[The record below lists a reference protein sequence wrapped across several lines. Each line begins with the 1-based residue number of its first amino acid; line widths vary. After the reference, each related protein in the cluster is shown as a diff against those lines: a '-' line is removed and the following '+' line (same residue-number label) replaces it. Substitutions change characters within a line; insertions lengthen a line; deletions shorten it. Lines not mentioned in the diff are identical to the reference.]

1 MNDKSVVLS
10 ISILISGRE
19 EMRRCLDSLSP
30 FLEKLSCE
38 LILVDTG
45 CNEKQLAIAREY
57 TDIIVPFTWCKD
69 FSAARNAGLKK
80 ARGEWFLYLDDD
92 EWFEDPTEI
101 VDFFLN
107 GEYKAYECAR
117 YYQRNYT
124 SRQGAKKQY
133 VDNVVLRMVRMTPE
147 TCFHGIIHE
156 FLKPTCL
163 PIKDFGTWVE
173 HYGYIFDNDEDHYR
187 HVERN
192 ASLLWKQLELEPDS
206 LRWYTQ
212 LIQEYM
218 GIKEYERVLEL
229 CGRAFAV
236 YDRLKAVDNTQ
247 MRSAGSIY
255 GYAASACLQK
265 YDYAGAVEWAQKG
278 IEDRLVYDCAKAHL
292 YLVQTAA
299 YQKEEKDRECLGA
312 FLNYIKIYREKGQDK
327 YAIGNETSLINNTV
341 FQEIPFI
348 RTTLRGLVSAA
359 KVREKGIL
367 EEYFY
372 TLDWTDKR
380 LFGQEELEKA
390 LLEYACEE
398 PCAALTGMVKT
409 MGEREHGILELAPVM
424 AELEQAWIGEQ
435 REEKVWNLREI
446 AAQIRSSHQYVL
458 SCRILAAERKGRTEE
473 LEEVYKSL
481 FEHCEAVYRTDGGI
495 WEIAER
501 KGIPLEKYF
510 LGCDFNRWRSGTE
523 EWIGTAPEEAVRIW
537 RERISGWQTEE
548 DVRYEYFYMRS
559 SEALLYRKAEKQ
571 LPLEELEECFREHEE
586 RVLEYYRKLF
596 REEVFEDV
604 PEALPLEA
612 QLALRLHEVW
622 RYREN
627 GDERSALECLRKCV
641 GFYSV
646 LESAVGTYAKLYKDR
661 LEEQNK
667 RAEAEREE
675 LESLVR
681 SLKAAAIGL
690 IGEGKYREARSIL
703 DQVDQCMQGDGE
715 ARELLQQI
723 EEKQK

>member
-1 MNDKSVVLS
+1 MKDKSVVLS
-10 ISILISGRE
+10 ISILISGRK
-19 EMRRCLDSLSP
+19 EMRQCLESLSP
-30 FLEKLSCE
+30 FLKKLSCE

-45 CNEKQLAIAREY
+45 CNEEQLAIAREY

-69 FSAARNAGLKK
+69 FSAARNAGLKR

-101 VDFFLN
+101 VDFFLT
-107 GEYKAYECAR
+107 GEYREYECAR

-124 SRQGAKKQY
+124 SRLGEKKPY
-133 VDNVVLRMVRMTPE
+133 VDNVVLRMVKLTPE
-147 TCFHGIIHE
+147 TRFHGIIHE
-156 FLKPTCL
+156 FLTPTCL

-173 HYGYIFDNDEDHYR
+173 HYGYIFENDADQYR

-247 MRSAGSIY
+247 MRSAGAIY
-255 GYAASACLQK
+255 GYAATACLQK
-265 YDYAGAVEWAQKG
+265 YDYEGAVQWAQRG
-278 IEDRLVYDCAKAHL
+278 IEDKLIYDCAKAHL

-299 YQKEEKDRECLGA
+299 CRKEEKDRECLKA

-341 FQEIPFI
+341 FQEIPLI
-348 RTTLRGLVSAA
+348 RTTLRGLISAA
-359 KVREKGIL
+359 RVHDKGVL

-380 LFGQEELEKA
+380 LFGQEDLEKA

-398 PCAALTGMVKT
+398 PGASLTRMIKT

-424 AELEQAWIGEQ
+424 SELEQAWLKDGK
-435 REEKVWNLREI
+435 EELVWNLREI
-446 AAQIRSSHQYVL
+446 AGQLQSDHQYVL
-458 SCRILAAERKGRTEE
+458 SCRILAAERNGQKEA
-473 LEEVYKSL
+473 LEEIYRSL
-481 FEHCEAVYRTDGGI
+481 FGHCEAIYRTDAGI

-501 KGIPLEKYF
+501 NGILLEKYF
-510 LGCDFNRWRSGTE
+510 LQCDFNRWRSGTE
-523 EWIGTAPEEAVRIW
+523 EWIGTAPEAAVKIW
-537 RERISGWQTEE
+537 KERVRGWQTTE
-548 DVRYEYFYMRS
+548 DIRYEYFYMRC
-559 SEALLYRKAEKQ
+559 SEALLYRMSEKQ
-571 LPLEELEECFREHEE
+571 PSLEELEGCFRRHEE
-586 RVLEYYRKLF
+586 RVLCYYRKLY
-596 REEVFEDV
+596 REEVFEGI

-612 QLALRLHEVW
+612 QLALRLCEVW
-622 RYREN
+622 RCREN
-627 GDERSALECLRKCV
+627 GDERGALECLRRCV

-646 LESAVGTYAKLYKDR
+646 LENAVGAYAKLYKDM
-661 LEEQNK
+661 LEKHNK
-667 RAEAEREE
+667 RVEAESAE
-675 LESLVR
+675 LIQLAF
-681 SLKAAAIGL
+681 SLKSIARKHMEQGA
-690 IGEGKYREARSIL
+690 YQEARSIL
-703 DQVDQCMQGDGE
+703 EQVDQCMQGDSE
-715 ARELLQQI
+715 AREMLRQI